1 MVEAIAN
8 FIQNPVVI
16 NSIGALL
23 FINILLKLFYKSF
36 ELTWPELYF
45 ATNDKTALF
54 VSVSFRRF
62 LMFRFLPPFVLIIF
76 GLSVFLRDFGFRA
89 NLYVSLISISVYLIN
104 HDVKAIYQIL
114 TKSDKVKTYFNLWFQ
129 IILHLFVVVLMLVL
143 GVVSAYIVSSNLFSI
158 TKILPTFQ
166 GLADNLWS
174 SLIAVLLAVYF
185 KEIFSHEGLSQDIL
199 YRRSLETIPPKL
211 LNLIES
217 ESKKHNADENLVK
230 AVCVAENLQR
240 PKWVR
245 KIENIKAFLRLYGT
259 YGIMQVRSNKP
270 ISDEESIKV
279 AIRERFKNSASV
291 FDPDQRRKIVSDYN
305 KDSRYIDVVFNIL
318 SYLGD
323 FQTPE

>member
-1 MVEAIAN
+1 MERILYLL
-8 FIQNPVVI
+8 QNPVVI
-16 NSIGALL
+16 NSVGALL

-45 ATNDKTALF
+45 STNDKTALF

-62 LMFRFLPPFVLIIF
+62 LLFRFFPPFILIVF
-76 GLSVFLRDFGFRA
+76 GLSVFLRDYGFNI
-89 NLYVSLISISVYLIN
+89 NLSVALIAMIIYLLN
-104 HDVKAIYQIL
+104 HDVKAIYQIF
-114 TKSDKVKTYFNLWFQ
+114 TKSDRVKTYFNVSFQ
-129 IILHLFVVVLMLVL
+129 IVLHLFVIVVMLGLTVA
-143 GVVSAYIVSSNLFSI
+143 SAYIVSFDTFSI

-199 YRRSLETIPPKL
+199 YKRSLETINPKL
-211 LNLIES
+211 LNLIEI
-217 ESKKHNADENLVK
+217 ESQKHNADESLVK

-240 PKWVR
+240 PKWTR

-270 ISDEESIKV
+270 ISDEESIRI
-279 AIRERFKNSASV
+279 AIKEKFSNSANIL
-291 FDPDQRRKIVSDYN
+291 DPEVRRKIVAAYN
-305 KDSRYIDVVFNIL
+305 NDNRYVDIVFNIL

-323 FQTPE
+323 FQTSK